1 MRVEVAVLYFQF
13 LFSDTSGYGR
23 LAEARIYRYEAYL
36 DSYITP
42 ADLYFL
48 TEAVM
53 ARQLVELG

>member
-1 MRVEVAVLYFQF
+1 MLYFKLQ
-13 LFSDTSGYGR
+13 GCNKR
-23 LAEARIYRYEAYL
+23 LYKEVTEARIHRYEAYL

-48 TEAVM
+48 SEAGM